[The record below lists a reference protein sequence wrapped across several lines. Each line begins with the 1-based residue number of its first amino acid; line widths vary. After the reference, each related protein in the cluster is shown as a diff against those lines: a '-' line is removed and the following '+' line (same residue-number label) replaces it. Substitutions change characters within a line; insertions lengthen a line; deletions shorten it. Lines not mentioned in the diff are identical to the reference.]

1 MADKKRDY
9 YEVLGINKGA
19 SDSEIK
25 KAYRSLAKKYHPDVN
40 PGDKDA
46 EVKFKEVNE
55 AYEVLSDADK
65 KARYDQYG
73 HAGVDPNAGFGG
85 GGFGGF
91 GGFEGMDFDLGDIFG
106 SFFGGGG
113 GRSQGRR
120 GSPGRDIFQR
130 VTLTFEEAAFG
141 CKKEIKYARVEKC
154 DTCKGVG
161 AKNSSDVKTC
171 DKCGGTGQIKVTQ
184 RTMLGM
190 MQTTQQCDK
199 CRGKG
204 KTVTNP
210 CSDCKGTGYVR
221 INKKIEVNIPAGI
234 DNGQRL
240 SVRGQGDEST
250 SGMHAGDLVVEISV
264 RNHNVFERDGSDIYC
279 EVPVTF
285 AEATL
290 GAELE
295 VPTLE
300 GNVKYKIPEG
310 TQTGTTF
317 TIKEKGIVN
326 LNTKRKGNLFFTVII
341 ETPKNLSEKQKQLLR
356 EFAESCGESNFKNKQ
371 SFFEKIKKNR
381 K

>member
-1 MADKKRDY
+1 MADTKRDY
-9 YEVLGINKGA
+9 YEVLGIQKGA
-19 SDSEIK
+19 TDAEIK
-25 KAYRSLAKKYHPDVN
+25 KAYRSLAKKYHPDIN

-65 KARYDQYG
+65 KSRYDQYG

-91 GGFEGMDFDLGDIFG
+91 GGFDMDIDLGDIFG
-106 SFFGGGG
+106 SFFGGG
-113 GRSQGRR
+113 RSSAKR
-120 GSPGRDIFQR
+120 GSPGRDIYQR
-130 VTLTFEEAAFG
+130 VQISFEEAAFG
-141 CKKEIKYARVEKC
+141 CKKEIKYSRIEKC
-154 DTCKGVG
+154 ADCHGQG
-161 AKNSSDVKTC
+161 AKDSKDVKTC

-190 MQTTQQCDK
+190 MQSTQACDK

-204 KTVTNP
+204 KIVTNP
-210 CSDCKGTGYVR
+210 CSECKGTGYVK

-250 SGMHAGDLVVEISV
+250 SGMGAGDLVIEVIVKS
-264 RNHNVFERDGSDIYC
+264 HNVFERDGSDLYC
-279 EVPVTF
+279 DIPISF
-285 AEATL
+285 AEAAL

-295 VPTLE
+295 IPTLE
-300 GNVKYKIPEG
+300 GNISYKIPEG
-310 TQTGTTF
+310 TQTGSTF
-317 TIKEKGIVN
+317 QIKEKGVIN
-326 LNTKRKGNLFFTVII
+326 LNTKRKGSLFFTVIV
-341 ETPKNLSEKQKQLLR
+341 ETPKNLNEKQKQLLR
-356 EFAESCGESNFKNKQ
+356 SFAEACGEGNLKNKQ